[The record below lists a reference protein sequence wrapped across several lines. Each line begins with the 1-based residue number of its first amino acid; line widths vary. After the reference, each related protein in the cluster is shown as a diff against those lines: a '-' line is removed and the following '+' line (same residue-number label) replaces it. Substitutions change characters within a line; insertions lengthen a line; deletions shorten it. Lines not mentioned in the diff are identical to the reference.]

1 MRSFRFRNAG
11 VLTLGLLPLLAGCS
25 DLRVLQP
32 AGPVGLADRQVILIA
47 FALMLIVVI
56 PVIIMSVAIPWRY
69 RAGNQKAAYKPEWTH
84 STAVEVIV
92 WLVPALIVAAL
103 GLLAWNS
110 THRLDPYA
118 PLPSSK
124 PPLQVEVVS
133 MDWKWLFI
141 YPDLGIASVNQ
152 LVFPT
157 GRPLSL
163 RLTSDSVMTSFF
175 IPRLG
180 SQIYAMAGMQT
191 RLNLQAD
198 QAGKYLGENSQY
210 SGKGFS
216 FMQFQADATD
226 DNSFNQW
233 VEKVRNSPMTLDKS
247 GFAQLG
253 KPTMDSPVSYYGKV
267 TPSLFETI
275 LGKFG
280 SMAGDMRMSKPMPPA
295 TPKLGPSTLPEMSPD
310 PEKTHETKTT
320 QPQPQEVS

>member
-1 MRSFRFRNAG
+1 MSSFRLRNAG
-11 VLTLGLLPLLAGCS
+11 ILTLGLLPLLAGCS

-32 AGPVGLADRQVILIA
+32 VGPIGLADRQVILIA
-47 FALMLIVVI
+47 FALMMIVVI
-56 PVIIMSVAIPWRY
+56 PVIVMSVAIPWRY
-69 RAGNQKAAYKPEWTH
+69 RAGNRKAAYKPEWKH
-84 STAVEVIV
+84 STAIEVVV

-103 GLLAWNS
+103 GVLVWNS

-118 PLPSSK
+118 PLPSSQQ
-124 PPLQVEVVS
+124 PVQVEVVS

-141 YPDLGIASVNQ
+141 YPQLGIASVNQ

-157 GRPLSL
+157 GRPLEL

-198 QAGKYLGENSQY
+198 QAGNYLGENSQY

-216 FMQFQADATD
+216 FMQFQAEARDAKGF
-226 DNSFNQW
+226 SQW
-233 VEKVRNSPMTLDKS
+233 VRQVKDSPKTLDEK
-247 GFAQLG
+247 GFDRLE
-253 KPTMDSPVSYYGKV
+253 KPTMHTPVSHYGKV
-267 TPSLFETI
+267 APGLFETI
-275 LGKFG
+275 VAKFG
-280 SMAGDMRMSKPMPPA
+280 GMAGDKPMSKPVPLA
-295 TPKLGPSTLPEMSPD
+295 APKTGASAKPDKSPD
-310 PEKTHETKTT
+310 PDKTQATKTT